1 VPLGAEPVHGSLAT
15 RDAWRGGGLRLLAV
29 GRLSRYKGFDVLLRA
44 LARMEGASLV
54 LAGDGECG
62 GDLRRLARELG
73 IVDRVVF
80 AGAPD
85 DDALASLYAGA
96 DAFVLPSLDRGEAFG
111 MVLLEAMRAG
121 LPVVA
126 SAI

>member
-1 VPLGAEPVHGSLAT
+1 RAYRPFEQALLRRAAVIVATSLPYLEASVALRAWRVKTRVVPLGAEPVHGSLAT

-62 GDLRRLARELG
+62 GELRRLA
-73 IVDRVVF
+73 
-80 AGAPD
+80 
-85 DDALASLYAGA
+85 
-96 DAFVLPSLDRGEAFG
+96 
-111 MVLLEAMRAG
+111 
-121 LPVVA
+121 
-126 SAI
+126 